1 MNAHHPAATSA
12 DPIRIVVIDDHTLFR
27 RGIIALLQREDGFE
41 VVGEAADGLEG
52 VRRVA
57 ELRPD
62 VVLLDLHMPGVSGLD
77 AMRSILEEIPG
88 TRVVMLT
95 VSEQAEDLMAALRT
109 GALGYLLKNID
120 SDFLVA
126 SVRKA
131 ARGESVISGEMTG
144 KLMQELRGGDKPSLS
159 PRERASPRARSRSTS
174 STSCASSASRAGC
187 RRRCGQSR
195 TGSRRRREARR
206 CISGLACRAPRRCAG
221 AKRPDLAQFL
231 PVLAGAECE
240 RRIGCRRS
248 LLDDRAGAHLGPE
261 QRTSWIRLL
270 SPV

>member
-1 MNAHHPAATSA
+1 MNHPHPAATAA

-27 RGIIALLQREDGFE
+27 RGIIALLQREDGFA

-57 ELRPD
+57 ELKPD

-77 AMRSILEEIPG
+77 AMKSILEEVPG

-95 VSEQAEDLMAALRT
+95 VSEQAEDLMAALKA

-120 SDFLVA
+120 SDFLVT
-126 SVRKA
+126 SVRHA

-159 PRERASPRARSRSTS
+159 PREREILVQLARGASNKEIARELAVAESTVKIHVQHILRKLKLTSRVQ
-174 STSCASSASRAGC
+174 AAVYAAEHGLLP
-187 RRRCGQSR
+187 
-195 TGSRRRREARR
+195 REA
-206 CISGLACRAPRRCAG
+206 
-221 AKRPDLAQFL
+221 
-231 PVLAGAECE
+231 
-240 RRIGCRRS
+240 
-248 LLDDRAGAHLGPE
+248 
-261 QRTSWIRLL
+261 
-270 SPV
+270 